1 MAHGKICMAADVSA
15 VAMTPNL
22 GAEVRGVD
30 LSSPLSDACCARIME
45 IFHRYCVIF
54 FRNQQIESQHL
65 LRFASRFGELD
76 VEPAVEHQLPGLPQI
91 GVLSNTR
98 ANGRTVGIVRDGMH
112 WHSDRS
118 HAAAPGQATVAY
130 GVKCPREG
138 ANTEFVNMY
147 AVFDALPAEKRLFLE
162 KLRAVHD
169 HTFRYAELYPNRP
182 PLTAEQIAKEPVSE
196 HPLVRVHPVTNRKAL
211 FLAKDNVS
219 HIVGLKSP
227 ESRKLIDELE
237 AFAVQPRF
245 SYSHRWQEG
254 DVLVWDNR
262 CTLHRATPYDNR
274 FERILHRVQVKGEAP
289 IAA

>member
-1 MAHGKICMAADVSA
+1 MAHGRICLAADVSA

-45 IFHRYCVIF
+45 IFERYCVIF
-54 FRNQQIESQHL
+54 FRAQQLESQHL
-65 LRFASRFGELD
+65 LRFASRFGELEI
-76 VEPAVEHQLPGLPQI
+76 EPAAERQLPGLPQI
-91 GVLSNTR
+91 GVLANPKP
-98 ANGRTVGIVRDGMH
+98 NGRVIGIARDGMH

-118 HAAAPGQATVAY
+118 YLTAPSQATLAY
-130 GVKCPREG
+130 GIKCPREG
-138 ANTEFVNMY
+138 GSTEFINMY
-147 AVFDALPAEKRLFLE
+147 AVFEALPPERRLFLE

-169 HTFRYAELYPNRP
+169 HNFRYAELYPNRP
-182 PLTAEQIAKEPVSE
+182 ALTPEQIAKLPPAE
-196 HPLVRVHPVTNRKAL
+196 HPLVRVHPVTGRKAL
-211 FLAKDNVS
+211 FVAKDIVS
-219 HIVGLKSP
+219 HVLGLSAT

-245 SYSHRWQEG
+245 SYAHRWQPG

-262 CTLHRATPYDNR
+262 CTLHRVTPFDMR
-274 FERILHRVQVKGEAP
+274 LDRVLHRVQVKGEVP